1 MPAFR
6 RLTIPVDVAKIF
18 ALIAMTADHA
28 PKVLA
33 LPGIINDTL
42 GRMAFPLFAFL
53 IIQNYCRTHAF
64 WKYAVRLGIFGVMTS
79 LIVIP
84 FDGTFK
90 NVLFTFLWGLT
101 FLAATE
107 HICRRIRSFVWQ
119 AYWLS
124 GILLALMPLIL
135 MSDYGLCGF
144 SFLLALYAYR
154 SLPNRINTVAV
165 FLTAAFL
172 NISGIVPVAVTLI
185 TVAGLIYRVRLQGGS
200 RLIRWWGFYAYYPL
214 HLVILYAIRT
224 WCGG

>member
-1 MPAFR
+1 MLSFR
-6 RLTIPVDVAKIF
+6 KLTIPVDGAKIF

-28 PKVLA
+28 QRVLA
-33 LPGIINDTL
+33 VPGMISDTL

-64 WKYAVRLGIFGVMTS
+64 WKYAVRLGTFGVMTS
-79 LIVIP
+79 LILTP

-90 NVLFTFLWGLT
+90 NVLFTFLWALT
-101 FLAATE
+101 FLATTE
-107 HICRRIRSFVWQ
+107 YMCRRVRSFVWQ
-119 AYWLS
+119 AYWLG

-154 SLPNRINTVAV
+154 CLPNRINTVAV

-172 NISGIVPVAVTLI
+172 NISGIVPVAATLL
-185 TVAGLIYRVRLQGGS
+185 TVAGLLYGVHLQGG
-200 RLIRWWGFYAYYPL
+200 GA
-214 HLVILYAIRT
+214 
-224 WCGG
+224 